1 MFRCPFSIVSEKILS
16 IQTILTNF
24 RLKLHSTQIDKSVVS
39 LDLVGVSCGL
49 KISSLQR
56 TLWKS
61 PINWNRL
68 QTPTIGNDWTDPRI
82 YGCRLY
88 ADDKRGLSRWE
99 KGPWLVLAGTMV
111 AVSGQIYVNQCH
123 CARPD
128 KWTAPQPITA
138 PRGKLGGQGFY
149 LFAFCNKLLFITIM
163 SFLSTLQLTVRY
175 IDFFLMFHTHI
186 YPHLLLHAWRK

>member
-16 IQTILTNF
+16 IETILTNF
-24 RLKLHSTQIDKSVVS
+24 RLKLYSTQIDKSVVS

-49 KISSLQR
+49 KISSVQV

-68 QTPTIGNDWTDPRI
+68 QTPIIGNDWTDRRI

-99 KGPWLVLAGTMV
+99 KGPWLGWCWLVPWWRCRGRFMWISAIV
-111 AVSGQIYVNQCH
+111 
-123 CARPD
+123 
-128 KWTAPQPITA
+128 PQLINELHRNRSLHP
-138 PRGKLGGQGFY
+138 GENLGDR
-149 LFAFCNKLLFITIM
+149 AFICLLF
-163 SFLSTLQLTVRY
+163 
-175 IDFFLMFHTHI
+175 DFFI
-186 YPHLLLHAWRK
+186 